1 MPRKKI
7 TPKDVLIIPSLA
19 NNINNGKLKEMPG
32 TALANIKLKK
42 ILFLPLKLNLA
53 KA

>member
-1 MPRKKI
+1 M
-7 TPKDVLIIPSLA
+7 IPILA
-19 NNINNGKLKEMPG
+19 KRIKRGKLNEIPG

-42 ILFLPLKLNLA
+42 IEFLPLKLNLA